1 MAKIYAAKIRN
12 RAVNQATG
20 REWRIA
26 DVPARWRDDVEK
38 LLEEE

>member
-12 RAVNQATG
+12 HATNPATG
-20 REWRIA
+20 EEWCIE

>member
-12 RAVNQATG
+12 HAINPATG
-20 REWRIA
+20 REWRIE